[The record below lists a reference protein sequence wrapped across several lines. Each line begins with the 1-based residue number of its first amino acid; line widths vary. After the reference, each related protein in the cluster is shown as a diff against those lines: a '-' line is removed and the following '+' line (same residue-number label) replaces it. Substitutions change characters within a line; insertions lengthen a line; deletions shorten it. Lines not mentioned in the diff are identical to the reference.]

1 MATFEHYKQ
10 TFTTTWRDLAGTQYK
25 TMLPEFV
32 DKDNKRGE
40 IAYLDSAG
48 PGADITDTDLKT
60 KKTRKSYEADA
71 SKTLEKWNAI
81 HTPHN
86 EINKEKT
93 AISPR
98 LLEWGHTFD
107 EDEDILELIDPTNK
121 TISQGMRTFM
131 KAKDT
136 MIINGISAASVN
148 RVTSASADS
157 TDLQAISLPASQT
170 IDTGQHDIVL
180 LSDLRKICERF
191 EDAYVDE
198 KKFVLI
204 NPIVKTILI
213 DNNDKIH
220 DTDFVDRH
228 SYFHEG
234 KLPQIYGL
242 HFIVHPL
249 MPTDKLYAW
258 SKDAIVWNQFKAF
271 ESTISKVP
279 EIREGTQAYIREKA
293 DCKRVDDL
301 KVVHMTITTA

>member
-98 LLEWGHTFD
+98 LLEWGHTFN
-107 EDEDILELIDPTNK
+107 EDEDIFELIDPTNK